1 MRKPRPTV
9 ADLRAHKSR
18 RLGQMTMLYVET
30 LEEAAAAAAAGIDIL
45 SIIAPLWTAAMRA
58 AAGNCFVQVGLL
70 YGDLV
75 TTEDYLRAGH
85 AALKTG
91 GDCFYCA
98 AGLSTIRVLSG
109 EGLPVIGHIGL
120 IPSKSTWTGGFR
132 AVGKTA
138 AQAMQVLDAALA
150 LEDAG
155 AIGAEIE
162 VVPERVAAE
171 IARRTSLLLFSMGAG
186 TGCDAQYLFAEDVL
200 GHSRAHK
207 PRHAKSYRNFRA
219 EYDRLQSERIAAFR
233 EFVADVASG
242 GYPAPQ
248 HLVPIDDDE
257 FAAFVSALE
266 SVK

>member
-30 LEEAAAAAAAGIDIL
+30 LEEAAAAVAAGIDIL
-45 SIIAPLWTAAMRA
+45 SIIAPLWTPKMRA

-85 AALKTG
+85 AALKVG

-98 AGLSTIRVLSG
+98 AGLPTIRAMAG

-120 IPSKSTWTGGFR
+120 IPSKATWTGGFR

-138 AQAMQVLDAALA
+138 VQALEVLQAALA
-150 LEDAG
+150 LQDAG

-162 VVPERVAAE
+162 VVPDRVATE
-171 IARRTSLLLFSMGAG
+171 IARRTDLLLFSMGAG
-186 TGCDAQYLFAEDVL
+186 AGGDAQYLFAEDVL
-200 GHSRAHK
+200 GCTRGHK

-219 EYDRLQSERIAAFR
+219 DYDRLQAERIAAFG
-233 EFVADVASG
+233 EFAADVAAGS
-242 GYPAPQ
+242 YPAPQ
-248 HLVPIDDDE
+248 HLVQIDDEE
-257 FAAFVSALE
+257 FAAFLTASETLR
-266 SVK
+266 